1 MINQGCQCY
10 SLSDT
15 LLTVLLM
22 ADGSGW
28 FNTVSFPTEIYYIAV
43 ATVILTTIIS
53 NSDEKRCCL
62 LYRIMI

>member
-1 MINQGCQCY
+1 MINQGCQSY

-22 ADGSGW
+22 ADCSGW
-28 FNTVSFPTEIYYIAV
+28 FNTVSFPTEIYYIEL

-53 NSDEKRCCL
+53 KSDKKRRCL
-62 LYRIMI
+62 LYGIIV